1 MIELARKAIADSL
14 EVHRKL
20 VGFEG
25 VVTEAAEA
33 MSRSLRAG
41 GTVYWCGNGGSAA
54 DAQHL
59 AAEYLVRYAKTR
71 RPLAAVALTTDT
83 SILTAAAND
92 LGYEQIFA
100 RQVEALCGAG
110 DLLVLHSTSGKSLNL
125 LAAARAARTKGAGTV
140 AFLGSGGG
148 PLAGLV
154 NTAIVVP
161 SDATGRVQVLHLA
174 LEHLIVELVEEAMV
188 YCLAYRKTSQSGRLK
203 GYDIIAVSKTPF

>member
-1 MIELARKAIADSL
+1 VSRARVERELDELARLAAASKSL
-14 EVHRKL
+14 GDQVA
-20 VGFEG
+20 G
-25 VVTEAAEA
+25 VASQYAAV
-33 MSRSLRAG
+33 LNAG
-41 GTVYWCGNGGSAA
+41 GTLYFCGNGGSAA

-59 AAEYLVRYAKTR
+59 AAEYLVRYAKVR

-110 DLLVLHSTSGKSLNL
+110 DLLVLHSTTGKSPNL

-140 AFLGSGGG
+140 AFLGSDGG

-154 NTAIVVP
+154 DTAIVVP
-161 SDATGRVQVLHLA
+161 SDATGRVQILHLA
-174 LEHLIVELVEEAMV
+174 LEHLIVELVEEALLPSV
-188 YCLAYRKTSQSGRLK
+188 
-203 GYDIIAVSKTPF
+203 